1 MQQEVDALLFLEIKT
16 VSSPPLVLFR
26 IFGSL
31 GSETDVMDDTVP
43 PVNC

>member
-16 VSSPPLVLFR
+16 VSSPLVWFYN

-31 GSETDVMDDTVP
+31 GRETDVMDDAVP
-43 PVNC
+43 PVNF